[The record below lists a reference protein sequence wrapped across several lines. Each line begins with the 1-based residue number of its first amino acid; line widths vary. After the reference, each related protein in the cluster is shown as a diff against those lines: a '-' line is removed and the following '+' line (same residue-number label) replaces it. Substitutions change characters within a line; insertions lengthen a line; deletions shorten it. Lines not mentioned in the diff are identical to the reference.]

1 MSVKTDS
8 LDSRQQSRDD
18 KESWPIAELKENVHY
33 YMEDGLMVLTEAYHL
48 ARGSC
53 CGNACRHCPF
63 DHINVR

>member
-18 KESWPIAELKENVHY
+18 KESCPIAELKENVHY